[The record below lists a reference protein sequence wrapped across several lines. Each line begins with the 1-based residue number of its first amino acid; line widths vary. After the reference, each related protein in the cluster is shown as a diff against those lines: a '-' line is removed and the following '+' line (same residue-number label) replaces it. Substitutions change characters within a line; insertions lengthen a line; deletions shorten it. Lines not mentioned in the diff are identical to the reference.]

1 MKWGRKEGQDLL
13 IDSGLLGIDG
23 TVALLKDLVEKK
35 LAQ

>member
-1 MKWGRKEGQDLL
+1 MKWGRIEGQDLL
-13 IDSGLLGIDG
+13 IDSSLLGIDG